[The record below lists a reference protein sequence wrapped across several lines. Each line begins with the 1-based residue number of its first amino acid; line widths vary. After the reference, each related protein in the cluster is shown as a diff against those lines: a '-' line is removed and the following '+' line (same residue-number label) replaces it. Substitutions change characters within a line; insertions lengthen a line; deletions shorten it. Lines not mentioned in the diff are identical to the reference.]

1 VVTVPGSFA
10 AGPGPQTL
18 QLPGGLAA
26 AMLVCYE
33 VIFPHDLIQPGARP
47 AVIVNVTNDGW
58 FGQSTGPHQHLAQAR
73 MRAIEQGLPIL
84 RAANTGISAVIDAR
98 GRLVATLPLDQ
109 QGVIDARIP
118 SAGEPTIY
126 ALLGDFVLMALVLV
140 AVSLVLVLMRIHR
153 RASGQQQS

>member
-1 VVTVPGSFA
+1 
-10 AGPGPQTL
+10 
-18 QLPGGLAA
+18 
-26 AMLVCYE
+26 
-33 VIFPHDLIQPGARP
+33 
-47 AVIVNVTNDGW
+47 
-58 FGQSTGPHQHLAQAR
+58 AR

>member
-1 VVTVPGSFA
+1 MASLPPA
-10 AGPGPQTL
+10 AL
-18 QLPGGLAA
+18 
-26 AMLVCYE
+26 LVCYE
-33 VIFPHDLIQPGARP
+33 AIFPHELIDSTHRPG
-47 AVIVNVTNDGW
+47 VMINVTNDGW

-153 RASGQQQS
+153 RASGQQQSVRISTRTGRTET